1 MGLSAAGIIPG
12 IGNAATATK
21 AARKGVKAI
30 AHGADAARAADKAA
44 DAARVVKPDS
54 IG

>member
-1 MGLSAAGIIPG
+1 MGLSAAGLIPG
-12 IGNAATATK
+12 VGNAATATK

-30 AHGADAARAADKAA
+30 ARGADAARVAKSA
-44 DAARVVKPDS
+44 DAVRVVQPSS

>member
-1 MGLSAAGIIPG
+1 LIPG
-12 IGNAATATK
+12 IGNGATAAK

-30 AHGADAARAADKAA
+30 AHGADAARTANRAT
-44 DAARVVKPDS
+44 DAARTVNPDS